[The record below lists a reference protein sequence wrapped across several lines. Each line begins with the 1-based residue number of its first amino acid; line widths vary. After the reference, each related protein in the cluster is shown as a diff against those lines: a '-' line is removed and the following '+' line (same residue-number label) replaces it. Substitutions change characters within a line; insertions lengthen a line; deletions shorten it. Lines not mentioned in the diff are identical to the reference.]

1 VSDAGTATEAAHDAV
16 ASGPPMAPAQAQRP
30 ELAVAAA
37 FAGGLLAALV
47 LRRIAGGD

>member
-1 VSDAGTATEAAHDAV
+1 VSDAGTATQA
-16 ASGPPMAPAQAQRP
+16 GPDPVVTGQPMPPVQAQRP

-37 FAGGLLAALV
+37 FAGGLVAALV